1 MNELLIKRV
10 MATLIDII
18 IVAIPALLSFVIFLL
33 LTIIPMTKEYVS
45 GIDRAILISTLFAIY
60 FMIYD
65 CIMMN
70 KFRTTFG
77 KRAKR
82 IHVETERGRKKI
94 EARNILMRSICK
106 SLSLFA
112 VYGMIAAISLLLM
125 TNNESSSVHDRIAR
139 TQVWED

>member
-65 CIMMN
+65 SSDSQ
-70 KFRTTFG
+70 
-77 KRAKR
+77 
-82 IHVETERGRKKI
+82 H
-94 EARNILMRSICK
+94 
-106 SLSLFA
+106 
-112 VYGMIAAISLLLM
+112 
-125 TNNESSSVHDRIAR
+125 ESG
-139 TQVWED
+139 TQF